1 MTAPLSSWAARNR
14 WIWIVAAQKL
24 LSMVLICVC
33 IGCVDEDQ
41 GKFSIAS
48 LTGSHSWVARLSFL
62 DGKYYLDLAR
72 HWYSANDSTNAFYPL
87 FPLAIRMCAPLFGGN
102 AFATGLLLSN
112 VFSIAGAFLFFRLVE
127 ARHGEK
133 VALGS
138 LALLLACPG
147 AISFGLV
154 YTESL
159 FLFLAML
166 LCLGVVRRRVWLV
179 CLSGCLLPLARPVG

>member
-1 MTAPLSSWAARNR
+1 MD
-14 WIWIVAAQKL
+14 I
-24 LSMVLICVC
+24 ICVC

-48 LTGSHSWVARLSFL
+48 LTGSHSSVARLSFL

-72 HWYSANDSTNAFYPL
+72 HCISANDSTERILSAVPTGDSDV
-87 FPLAIRMCAPLFGGN
+87 CADFLGGN

-138 LALLLACPG
+138 LGPPTGMSGSNLLR
-147 AISFGLV
+147 FGV
-154 YTESL
+154 H
-159 FLFLAML
+159 
-166 LCLGVVRRRVWLV
+166 
-179 CLSGCLLPLARPVG
+179 